1 MTNINIID
9 NIIKFFYF
17 SISYVYY
24 YLCKKI
30 TTMKKT
36 AISLV
41 TILLITSCSNETTK
55 EEKTTN
61 TTEQESKRYDDAL
74 ADKLSAFEPLELK
87 DTTNPAL
94 VKLGHYLYFDN
105 QLSRKQTM
113 SCNTCHNL
121 STFGV
126 DNSPTSK
133 GEEGKFGDRN
143 SPTTLNAAIHTAQF
157 WDGRAAT
164 VEEQAGMPILNPIEM
179 NIPNEKF
186 LIDRLKKD
194 EKYQKLFKEAFPN
207 EKDPITY
214 NNLKK
219 AIGAFE
225 RQLITPSR
233 FDEYLKGNKNALTV
247 EEKKGLLT
255 FITTGCTTCHNGQG
269 VGGHMFQKFAVYGNY
284 WDYTKSTKIDSGKVK
299 ITKLAGD
306 KFVFKVPSLRNI
318 EKTYPYF
325 HDGSVSDLSEA
336 IKVMAKAQLNKD
348 LSDEEVKDIV
358 TFLKSLTSDIPDK
371 YKTAPANAL

>member
-1 MTNINIID
+1 
-9 NIIKFFYF
+9 
-17 SISYVYY
+17 
-24 YLCKKI
+24 
-30 TTMKKT
+30 MKKT
-36 AISLV
+36 VLSFASV
-41 TILLITSCSNETTK
+41 LLITSCSSNDEAKQSTQNTQQQ
-55 EEKTTN
+55 EE
-61 TTEQESKRYDDAL
+61 QRYDEAL
-74 ADKLSAFEPLELK
+74 ADKLNVFQPLEIT
-87 DTTNPAL
+87 DTLNPAL
-94 VKLGHYLYFDN
+94 VKLGHHLYFDN

-126 DNSPTSK
+126 DNQPTSK

-143 SPTTLNAAIHTAQF
+143 SPTTLNAAIHIAQF

-186 LIDRLKKD
+186 LIDRLKKSSL
-194 EKYQKLFKEAFPN
+194 YQQLFKEAFPN

-225 RQLITPSR
+225 RKLITPSR
-233 FDEYLKGNKNALTV
+233 FDEYLKGNKTALSI

-255 FITTGCTTCHNGQG
+255 FITTGCTICHNGAG
-269 VGGHMFQKFAVYGNY
+269 IGGNMFQKFAVFGNY
-284 WDYTKSTKIDSGKVK
+284 WDYTHSTKIDSGKVT

-306 KFVFKVPSLRNI
+306 RFVFKVPSLRNV
-318 EKTYPYF
+318 EKTHPYF
-325 HDGSVSDLSEA
+325 HDGSVQKLEDA
-336 IKVMAKAQLNKD
+336 VKIMAKAQLNKD
-348 LSDEEVKDIV
+348 LSDDEVNSIV
-358 TFLKSLTSDIPDK
+358 TFLKALTSDIPDDLK
-371 YKTAPANAL
+371 KSPIAQ

>member
-1 MTNINIID
+1 M
-9 NIIKFFYF
+9 
-17 SISYVYY
+17 
-24 YLCKKI
+24 KKI
-30 TTMKKT
+30 
-36 AISLV
+36 IIPVIGLS
-41 TILLITSCSNETTK
+41 ILAACSDNKK
-55 EEKTTN
+55 EETANKN
-61 TTEQESKRYDDAL
+61 NAEQESARYDDAL
-74 ADKLSAFEPLELK
+74 ADKLSVFQPLEMN
-87 DTTNPAL
+87 DTLNPAL
-94 VKLGHYLYFDN
+94 VKLGHSLYFDN

-121 STFGV
+121 NTFGV
-126 DNSPTSK
+126 DNNPTSK

-164 VEEQAGMPILNPIEM
+164 VEEQAGMPILNPVEM

-186 LIDRLKKD
+186 LVDRLKKSPL
-194 EKYQKLFKEAFPN
+194 YQKLFKEAFPN
-207 EKDPITY
+207 DKDPITY

-225 RQLITPSR
+225 RKLITPSR

-255 FITTGCTTCHNGQG
+255 FITTGCTTCHNGSG
-269 VGGHMFQKFAVYGNY
+269 VGGGMFQKFAVYGNY

-306 KFVFKVPSLRNI
+306 RFVFKVPSLRNV
-318 EKTYPYF
+318 EKTHPYF

-336 IKVMAKAQLNKD
+336 VKIMAKAQLNKD
-348 LSDEEVKDIV
+348 LTDDEVKDIV
-358 TFLKSLTSDIPDK
+358 TFLKSLTADIPQE
-371 YKTAPANAL
+371 YKNPPVLN

>member
-1 MTNINIID
+1 
-9 NIIKFFYF
+9 
-17 SISYVYY
+17 
-24 YLCKKI
+24 
-30 TTMKKT
+30 MKKLV
-36 AISLV
+36 ISGFSA
-41 TILLITSCSNETTK
+41 LLIASCSSENK
-55 EEKTTN
+55 EQTN
-61 TTEQESKRYDDAL
+61 NNQNNTEQESKRYDDAL
-74 ADKLSAFEPLELK
+74 ADKLSVFEPLEPK
-87 DTTNPAL
+87 DTLNPAL
-94 VKLGHYLYFDN
+94 VKLGHHLYFDN

-126 DNSPTSK
+126 DNNPTSK

-143 SPTTLNAAIHTAQF
+143 SPTVLNAAIHSAQF

-186 LIDRLKKD
+186 LIDRLKKS
-194 EKYQKLFKEAFPN
+194 ETYKKLFKEAFPN
-207 EKDPITY
+207 DKDPITY

-219 AIGAFE
+219 AIGTFE
-225 RQLITPSR
+225 RKLITPSR
-233 FDEYLKGNKNALTV
+233 FDDYLKGNKNALSV

-269 VGGHMFQKFAVYGNY
+269 IGGQMFQKFAVYGNY
-284 WDYTKSTKIDSGKVK
+284 WDYTKSTKIDSGRVK
-299 ITKLAGD
+299 ITKMPGD

-325 HDGSVSDLSEA
+325 HDGSIKDLKEA
-336 IKVMAKAQLNKD
+336 VKIMAKAQLNKD
-348 LSDEEVKDIV
+348 LSDEEVTDIV
-358 TFLKSLTSDIPDK
+358 NFLKSLTADIPDE
-371 YKTAPANAL
+371 YKKAPEVKL

>member
-1 MTNINIID
+1 
-9 NIIKFFYF
+9 
-17 SISYVYY
+17 
-24 YLCKKI
+24 
-30 TTMKKT
+30 MKKFT
-36 AISLV
+36 IGLLSLSF
-41 TILLITSCSNETTK
+41 LISCSESKK
-55 EEKTTN
+55 EEVASSSN
-61 TTEQESKRYDDAL
+61 DESKRYDEAL
-74 ADKLSAFEPLELK
+74 ADKLNVFQPLELA
-87 DTTNPAL
+87 DTLNPAL
-94 VKLGHYLYFDN
+94 VKLGHSLYFDN

-126 DNSPTSK
+126 DNQPTSK

-186 LIDRLKKD
+186 LIDRLKKS
-194 EKYQKLFKEAFPN
+194 ELYQKLFKEAFPN

-225 RQLITPSR
+225 RKLITPSR
-233 FDEYLKGNKNALTV
+233 FDEYLKGNKDALTV

-255 FITTGCTTCHNGQG
+255 FITTGCTTCHNGAG
-269 VGGHMFQKFAVYGNY
+269 VGGNMFQKFAVYGNY

-306 KFVFKVPSLRNI
+306 RFVFKVPSLRNI
-318 EKTYPYF
+318 EKTYPYY
-325 HDGSVSDLSEA
+325 HDGNVNNLEDA
-336 IKVMAKAQLNKD
+336 VKIMAKAQLNKD
-348 LSDEEVKDIV
+348 LTEEEVKDIV
-358 TFLKSLTSDIPDK
+358 TFLKSLTADIPAE
-371 YKTAPANAL
+371 YKSAPVLQ

>member
-1 MTNINIID
+1 M
-9 NIIKFFYF
+9 
-17 SISYVYY
+17 
-24 YLCKKI
+24 KKI
-30 TTMKKT
+30 AFVIIGTSIIM
-36 AISLV
+36 
-41 TILLITSCSNETTK
+41 SCSNNSEKQQET
-55 EEKTTN
+55 N
-61 TTEQESKRYDDAL
+61 IAQQESQRYDDAL
-74 ADKLSAFEPLELK
+74 ADKLSVFEPLEIK
-87 DTTNPAL
+87 DTLNPAL
-94 VKLGHYLYFDN
+94 VKLGHHLYFDN

-126 DNSPTSK
+126 DNNPTSK

-186 LIDRLKKD
+186 LIDRLKKS
-194 EKYQKLFKEAFPN
+194 ELYQKLFKEAFPN

-225 RQLITPSR
+225 RKLITPSR
-233 FDEYLKGNKNALTV
+233 FDEYLKGNKNALTT

-255 FITTGCTTCHNGQG
+255 FITTGCTTCHNGAG
-269 VGGHMFQKFAVYGNY
+269 VGGGMFQKFAVYGNY
-284 WDYTKSTKIDSGKVK
+284 WDYTKSAKIDSGKVK
-299 ITKLAGD
+299 ITKLPGD

-325 HDGSVSDLSEA
+325 HDGSVSDLKEA
-336 IKVMAKAQLNKD
+336 IRIMGKAQLNKD
-348 LSDEEVKDIV
+348 LTDDEINDIF
-358 TFLKSLTSDIPDK
+358 TFLKSLTADIPDE
-371 YKTAPANAL
+371 YKKAPSPSI

>member
-1 MTNINIID
+1 MQKN
-9 NIIKFFYF
+9 K
-17 SISYVYY
+17 
-24 YLCKKI
+24 
-30 TTMKKT
+30 TMKK
-36 AISLV
+36 V
-41 TILLITSCSNETTK
+41 TLSTLIILLLAACSNENK
-55 EEKTTN
+55 ENASN
-61 TTEQESKRYDDAL
+61 TQNTADPESQRYDDAL
-74 ADKLSAFEPLELK
+74 ADKLSVFEPLEIK
-87 DTTNPAL
+87 DTLNPAL
-94 VKLGHYLYFDN
+94 VKLGHHLYFDN

-126 DNSPTSK
+126 DNNPTSK

-143 SPTTLNAAIHTAQF
+143 SPTTFNAAIHSAQF

-194 EKYQKLFKEAFPN
+194 KKYQQLFKEAFPN
-207 EKDPITY
+207 DKDPITY

-225 RQLITPSR
+225 RKLITPSR
-233 FDEYLKGNKNALTV
+233 FDEYLKGNKNALST

-269 VGGHMFQKFAVYGNY
+269 IGGQMFQKFAVYGNY

-299 ITKLAGD
+299 ITKMPGD
-306 KFVFKVPSLRNI
+306 KFVFKVPSLRNV

-325 HDGSVSDLSEA
+325 HDGSISDLKEA
-336 IKVMAKAQLNKD
+336 IKIMAKAQLNKD
-348 LSDEEVKDIV
+348 LSEEEINSIH
-358 TFLKSLTSDIPDK
+358 TFLKSLTADIPQELK
-371 YKTAPANAL
+371 NPPSSNL